1 MVMTLRERAKSH
13 SGGGSAQCLPFM
25 RSLAERL
32 ATLCLLGVTLVLWSG
47 CGALEPLDEPE
58 VTDLQLTVDTLK
70 ASVRDAQRTASELR
84 NELEASRQSLAET
97 QVARAQLE
105 GRVRE
110 AERRLAES
118 KQVIDLQREELA
130 SSRTERE
137 RISRGSALMQGQLKQ
152 LQKQLSKLGKAGED
166 GASSSPSPANGPSR
180 KAQRA
185 MVVPA
190 QTNSSPRS
198 MPERNMS
205 ATPAT
210 LVRVPQMRDSSYDRR
225 PSDHESRYVTVK
237 AGDTLWSIAHRHH
250 VDVGRL
256 RATNQL
262 MGNRIEIGQALRLPE
277 SRTEDV
283 RVTPAP

>member
-1 MVMTLRERAKSH
+1 MTLREQDSLQDTRASLQYLRLVREL
-13 SGGGSAQCLPFM
+13 SGQVVTC
-25 RSLAERL
+25 
-32 ATLCLLGVTLVLWSG
+32 CLLGVMCTFWAG
-47 CGALEPLDEPE
+47 CGALEPMDEPE

-70 ASVRDAQRTASELR
+70 ASVRDAQRTASDLR
-84 NELEASRQSLAET
+84 KELEASRQNLAEA

-130 SSRTERE
+130 SARTERE
-137 RISRGSALMQGQLKQ
+137 RLSRSSVLMQSQLKQ
-152 LQKQLSKLGKAGED
+152 LQKQLSKVGKPGDE
-166 GASSSPSPANGPSR
+166 GQPSGPSPANGPSR

-205 ATPAT
+205 TTPVT
-210 LVRVPQMRDSSYDRR
+210 LVRVPQMRDSSYDRG
-225 PSDHESRYVTVK
+225 PGDHESRYVTVK
-237 AGDTLWSIAHRHH
+237 PGETLWRIAQRYH
-250 VDVGRL
+250 VDVDQL

-262 MGNRIEIGQALRLPE
+262 TGNRIEIGQTLRLPD
-277 SRTEDV
+277 SGIEDV
-283 RVTPAP
+283 SVTPTP

>member
-1 MVMTLRERAKSH
+1 MKLLSDRVVMI
-13 SGGGSAQCLPFM
+13 
-25 RSLAERL
+25 
-32 ATLCLLGVTLVLWSG
+32 CLLGVMSVFWTA
-47 CGALEPLDEPE
+47 CGALEPMDEPE

-84 NELEASRQSLAET
+84 NELEASRKNLAEA

-130 SSRTERE
+130 SARTERE
-137 RISRGSALMQGQLKQ
+137 RLSRTSVLMQGQLKQ
-152 LQKQLSKLGKAGED
+152 LHKQLSKLGKIDEEGQPS
-166 GASSSPSPANGPSR
+166 GLSPANVPSR
-180 KAQRA
+180 KTQKA

-190 QTNSSPRS
+190 QTSSPARS
-198 MPERNMS
+198 LPERNLS

-210 LVRVPQMRDSSYDRR
+210 LVRMPSVRDSSYNRR
-225 PSDHESRYVTVK
+225 PGDHESRYVTVK
-237 AGDTLWSIAHRHH
+237 TGDTLWSIAHKHH
-250 VDVGRL
+250 VDVNRL

-262 MGNRIEIGQALRLPE
+262 AGNRIEIGQALKLPE
-277 SRTEDV
+277 SRIEDE

>member
-1 MVMTLRERAKSH
+1 MVHEQVRSQYGNGPTQHLRLMRLLVERVVMT
-13 SGGGSAQCLPFM
+13 
-25 RSLAERL
+25 
-32 ATLCLLGVTLVLWSG
+32 CLLGAVPVFWAA
-47 CGALEPLDEPE
+47 CGALEPMDEPE

-84 NELEASRQSLAET
+84 NELEASRKNLAEA

-130 SSRTERE
+130 SARTERE
-137 RISRGSALMQGQLKQ
+137 RLSRGSVLMQGQLKQ
-152 LQKQLSKLGKAGED
+152 LQKQLSKLGKIGDE
-166 GASSSPSPANGPSR
+166 GQPSGLSPANVRSR
-180 KAQRA
+180 QTQKAV
-185 MVVPA
+185 MVPA
-190 QTNSSPRS
+190 QTGSPSRS
-198 MPERNMS
+198 MPERNLS

-210 LVRVPQMRDSSYDRR
+210 LVRIPSMRESSYDGRR
-225 PSDHESRYVTVK
+225 GDHESRYVIVK
-237 AGDTLWSIAHRHH
+237 NGDTLWSIAHRNH
-250 VDVGRL
+250 VDVDRL

-262 MGNRIEIGQALRLPE
+262 TGNRIEIGQALKLPE
-277 SRTEDV
+277 SRIEDE

>member
-1 MVMTLRERAKSH
+1 
-13 SGGGSAQCLPFM
+13 M
-25 RSLAERL
+25 RLVVERL
-32 ATLCLLGVTLVLWSG
+32 ATLCLLGVMLVLWAA
-47 CGALEPLDEPE
+47 CGALEPIDEPE

-84 NELEASRQSLAET
+84 NELEASRQSLAEA

-118 KQVIDLQREELA
+118 KQIIDLQREELA
-130 SSRTERE
+130 SARTERE
-137 RISRGSALMQGQLKQ
+137 RSSRSSALMQNQLKQ
-152 LQKQLSKLGKAGED
+152 LQRQLSKLGKASED
-166 GASSSPSPANGPSR
+166 GLSSGLSPANGPSR

-198 MPERNMS
+198 LPERTIS

-210 LVRVPQMRDSSYDRR
+210 LVRVPQMRDASYDRR
-225 PSDHESRYVTVK
+225 SDDQESRYVTVK
-237 AGDTLWSIAHRHH
+237 AGDTLWRIAHRYH
-250 VDVGRL
+250 VDVDRL
-256 RATNQL
+256 RAANQL
-262 MGNRIEIGQALRLPE
+262 MDNQIEIGQALRLPE
-277 SRTEDV
+277 R
-283 RVTPAP
+283 